1 MHTIEKFRGQ
11 LAAIKN
17 EIGNKFVPELEQL
30 SAAIDSA
37 IIVLDGVE
45 AHNMDIKKADFRS
58 VVKSVNDKVA
68 NFKQAAKDIDK
79 IKFGEIW
86 ADEADESLKVIKDAE
101 LAKEAEAQAAAE
113 AEAQAEV
120 EAQAQPEAEII
131 EPAPEEPQA

>member
-1 MHTIEKFRGQ
+1 MHTIEKFSGK

-68 NFKQAAKDIDK
+68 NFKQAAKAIEK

-101 LAKEAEAQAAAE
+101 LAEEAAKAAAEAESQAAAE
-113 AEAQAEV
+113 AEAQ
-120 EAQAQPEAEII
+120 PEAESI
-131 EPAPEEPQA
+131 EPAPEEPLA

>member
-1 MHTIEKFRGQ
+1 MHTIEKFSGK
-11 LAAIKN
+11 LSAIKD

-37 IIVLDGVE
+37 IIILKGVD

-68 NFKQAAKDIDK
+68 NFKQAAKAIEK

-101 LAKEAEAQAAAE
+101 LAEEAAKAAAEAESQAAAE
-113 AEAQAEV
+113 AEAQ
-120 EAQAQPEAEII
+120 PEAESI
-131 EPAPEEPQA
+131 EPAPEEPLA

>member
-1 MHTIEKFRGQ
+1 MHTIEKFSGE
-11 LAAIKN
+11 LAAIKD

-37 IIVLDGVE
+37 IIILEGVE
-45 AHNMDIKKADFRS
+45 AYNMDIYKADFRS

-68 NFKQAAKDIDK
+68 SFKQAAAAVDK
-79 IKFGEIW
+79 IKFAEIW

-101 LAKEAEAQAAAE
+101 EE
-113 AEAQAEV
+113 AEAQAE
-120 EAQAQPEAEII
+120 AQSQGENI

>member
-1 MHTIEKFRGQ
+1 MHTIQKFSGQ

-30 SAAIDSA
+30 SGAIDSA

-45 AHNMDIKKADFRS
+45 AHNMDINKADFRS

-68 NFKQAAKDIDK
+68 NFKQAAKEIDK
-79 IKFGEIW
+79 IKFAEIW
-86 ADEADESLKVIKDAE
+86 ADEAEESLKVIKDAE
-101 LAKEAEAQAAAE
+101 LAEQAAKAE
-113 AEAQAEV
+113 AEAQAE
-120 EAQAQPEAEII
+120 AQPEGENI

>member
-1 MHTIEKFRGQ
+1 MHTIQKFSGE

-68 NFKQAAKDIDK
+68 NFKQAAKAIDK
-79 IKFGEIW
+79 IKFSEIW
-86 ADEADESLKVIKDAE
+86 ADEADESLKVIKNAE
-101 LAKEAEAQAAAE
+101 EEAAKAEAEAQAAAE
-113 AEAQAEV
+113 AEAQPAAES
-120 EAQAQPEAEII
+120 I